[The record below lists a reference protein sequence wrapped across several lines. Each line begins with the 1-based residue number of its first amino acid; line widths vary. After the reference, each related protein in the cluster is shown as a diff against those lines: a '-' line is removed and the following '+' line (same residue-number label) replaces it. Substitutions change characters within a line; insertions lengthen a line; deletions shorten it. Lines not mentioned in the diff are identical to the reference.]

1 MVTIIANQLDSNY
14 SQTHI
19 NALYTQVKKVCV
31 NPFDFYAFVNEDEY
45 KLLEST
51 HKKDGYIDGITFHV
65 PKYGKDWLEI
75 DIMQHTKPGGHTL
88 FITPN
93 CIINNI
99 QDIDIYKSN
108 KKIRLQDGNLGY
120 FVYRNDKVESISKR
134 MGRK

>member
-1 MVTIIANQLDSNY
+1 M
-14 SQTHI
+14 
-19 NALYTQVKKVCV
+19 
-31 NPFDFYAFVNEDEY
+31 
-45 KLLEST
+45 
-51 HKKDGYIDGITFHV
+51 

-108 KKIRLQDGNLGY
+108 KKILLEDGNLGY
-120 FVYRNDKVESISKR
+120 FVYRNDKVEAILKEWDKSEDDSMFSWVKLFT
-134 MGRK
+134 